1 MHRNQGVMA
10 ALFIEIGPSQ
20 RRLNMHFS
28 MRSISAA
35 VLMAAWQLSI
45 PAATAQVE
53 PPAPGLSAPA
63 PSIPDQKLDAAAA
76 ALERVASLKQEYE
89 QRLAATP
96 ARPDQERIVAEANDA
111 LAKAITDQ
119 GLSIDEYDSIMQVAQ
134 NDLDIRGKII
144 QRLHPPTEQK

>member
-1 MHRNQGVMA
+1 MQ
-10 ALFIEIGPSQ
+10 FWK
-20 RRLNMHFS
+20 
-28 MRSISAA
+28 RSISAA
-35 VLMAAWQLSI
+35 VLIAAWQFSV

-53 PPAPGLSAPA
+53 PPAPGLSAPT

-76 ALERVASLKQEYE
+76 ALERMVRLKQEYE

-111 LAKAITDQ
+111 LAKAVTDQ
-119 GLSIDEYDSIMQVAQ
+119 GLSLDEYDAIMQVAQ
-134 NDLDIRGKII
+134 NDLDVRGKII